1 MIFILSWIIVGLIG
15 QGVFMYLMKRKYPDE
30 YLKDET
36 DWDIIPFQVLMAML
50 AGPICFLVFPII
62 FSNSE
67 D

>member
-1 MIFILSWIIVGLIG
+1 MLFILAWVIVGLIG
-15 QGVFMYLMKRKYPDE
+15 QGVFMYLMKRTYPDY

-36 DWDIIPFQVLMAML
+36 DWDILPFQIFISML
-50 AGPICFLVFPII
+50 SGPICFLAILII